1 MKGYGEYTRRFIT
14 GTGQE
19 TKHATY
25 TGGVKL
31 AQGHS
36 CRPSDNTR
44 LKMLLSLSFIWQ
56 KLRQGRE

>member
-36 CRPSDNTR
+36 CRPSDNMR
-44 LKMLLSLSFIWQ
+44 LKILLSLSSI
-56 KLRQGRE
+56 